1 MKIEGISGKIYIPG
15 GLSMR
20 SNSKKFLL
28 LLVVAAI
35 IVIVIV
41 VAGRAMTKLNVSV
54 AEQFTVIDQV
64 PYLVKDGDLYEY
76 SGNRWS
82 RVEQDGNVSQLVSG
96 EVLCGL
102 DTDGNVFYDGSTDI
116 TDDMPL
122 GSASD
127 FQLAQQLIACNE
139 SEKFLCIGD
148 TITLSCLALPED
160 GTILYPDGDTY
171 ARFQMDEV
179 PVFLSGNYILTER
192 GNVYYLNLEN
202 EVGDTPQL
210 VSVYDGENIVSISS
224 CYSDQ
229 QCIGLKDDGS
239 VCSWSANSDGSELPV
254 SDWTQ
259 VISVK
264 QGFHFAVG
272 LTGDGKVLY
281 AGSGVDQAERIENEL
296 SQWNDIVQIAIYGTA
311 IYGLKSDGSCLT
323 IQ

>member
-1 MKIEGISGKIYIPG
+1 
-15 GLSMR
+15 
-20 SNSKKFLL
+20 
-28 LLVVAAI
+28 
-35 IVIVIV
+35 
-41 VAGRAMTKLNVSV
+41 
-54 AEQFTVIDQV
+54 
-64 PYLVKDGDLYEY
+64 
-76 SGNRWS
+76 
-82 RVEQDGNVSQLVSG
+82 
-96 EVLCGL
+96 
-102 DTDGNVFYDGSTDI
+102 VFYDGSTDI

-179 PVFLSGNYILTER
+179 PIFLSGNYILTER
-192 GNVYYLNLEN
+192 GNVYYLDLEN
-202 EVGDTPQL
+202 EVGDAPQL
-210 VSVYDGENIVSISS
+210 IPIYDGENIVSISS

-239 VCSWSANSDGSELPV
+239 VCSWSANSDGSELSV

-264 QGFHFAVG
+264 QGFHFAIG
-272 LTGDGKVLY
+272 LTNDGKVLY
-281 AGSGVDQAERIENEL
+281 AGSGENQTERIENEL